1 MGLFDFN
8 DVNVVGPAL
17 NAMAQVTAAG
27 VSAHEN
33 KKAMERQFKMNKY
46 MAEWQNEVNKENWR
60 MQNAYNSPSAQ
71 MERYRQAG
79 LNPNLV
85 TGSSNSSGNAGS
97 IPAFD
102 APRYEAFH
110 SWDKVSDKLPDILNS
125 LMQVAQVKKIE
136 QETANLKTYQRNM
149 NTENDYNQL
158 RMIGQ
163 RALNSKSDYEASIWS
178 EYWDKKLLQMSI
190 ETKLKDANRLYT
202 DSQRNYVDSQRN
214 YLEGPKTENTI
225 TNTARTIADIGLMQY
240 RKEVMQSQ
248 VASYLASAGLSNAQ
262 ANRITSLLP
271 LEAEYMGTQIGSNL
285 AKTEYQRFENQVFDA
300 FLQSG
305 VDLREG
311 RLDKQFVKSL
321 AWQLWQGV
329 KKFVQ

>member
-8 DVNVVGPAL
+8 DVSVVGPAL

-46 MAEWQNEVNKENWR
+46 MAEWQNEVNKENWQ

-71 MERYRQAG
+71 MERFRQAG

-85 TGSSNSSGNAGS
+85 TGTSNSSGNAGS

-102 APRYEAFH
+102 APRYEAYH
-110 SWDKVSDKLPDILNS
+110 SWDKVSDRLPDILNS
-125 LMQVAQVKKIE
+125 LMQVAQVKKVE

-149 NTENDYNQL
+149 NTENAFNEL

-163 RALNSKSDYEASIWS
+163 RALNSKTNYEASIWGD
-178 EYWDKKLLQMSI
+178 YWDKKMMQMFADSQ
-190 ETKLKDANRLYT
+190 LKDANRFYI
-202 DSQRNYVDSQRN
+202 DSQRA
-214 YLEGPKTENTI
+214 YLEGPQTENTL
-225 TNTARTIADIGLMQY
+225 TNTARTIADIGLMEY
-240 RKEVMQSQ
+240 RKEVLRAQA
-248 VASYLASAGLSNAQ
+248 ASYMASAGLSMAQ
-262 ANRITSLLP
+262 ANKIATLLP
-271 LEAEYMGTQIGSNL
+271 LESDFMVSQTDYNM
-285 AKTEYQRFENQVFDA
+285 AKTSYQHFENTIA
-300 FLQSG
+300 NIFLNNG

-321 AWQLWQGV
+321 AWQLWQGM